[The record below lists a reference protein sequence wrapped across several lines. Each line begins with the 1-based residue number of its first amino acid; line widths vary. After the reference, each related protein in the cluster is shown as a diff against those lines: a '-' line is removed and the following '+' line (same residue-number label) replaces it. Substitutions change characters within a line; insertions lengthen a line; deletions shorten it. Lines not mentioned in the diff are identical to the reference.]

1 MGVSD
6 GSGIIAA
13 ASASEK
19 FRCRRRAAR
28 RIGRETRGGKRTLAE
43 ALVATGAFTQKAA
56 DMVVMADMIT
66 FVCVLV

>member
-1 MGVSD
+1 MPASRG
-6 GSGIIAA
+6 A
-13 ASASEK
+13 AS
-19 FRCRRRAAR
+19 
-28 RIGRETRGGKRTLAE
+28 GRETRGEERTLAE